1 MINMFKVKKK
11 KDTGTTSID
20 LAQQRNTWSELTIET
35 LKKVWNMLTITT
47 PKRRERRV
55 FIDNFKNI
63 SQL

>member
-1 MINMFKVKKK
+1 MINMFKVKK

-20 LAQQRNTWSELTIET
+20 LAQQRNIWSELTIET